1 VLKIKEE
8 ISSSRISLST
18 HKHIQKLPLLS
29 YAQNRSDRMDKQTVI
44 FDIDGTLID
53 TEQAVLRGLKSMLKT
68 DYGKE
73 LSLKE
78 LEFAFGLP
86 GSDSLPQFGIQ
97 DVPKAN
103 LRWNFF
109 FQQYFHT
116 ASVFAGIRELLI
128 ALKENRMTTGIVT
141 SKTQNEFKNE
151 FAPFGLSGFFDF
163 VVCSDQTTKHK
174 PDPEPMLKFLEISG
188 ARPEDSIY
196 IGDTIYDCRCAQ
208 GAGVSFG
215 LAGWGCK
222 HPETIPADYIFHSP
236 TDILSLC
243 Q

>member
-1 VLKIKEE
+1 MSEFPVNFALPDRTNMIKE
-8 ISSSRISLST
+8 
-18 HKHIQKLPLLS
+18 
-29 YAQNRSDRMDKQTVI
+29 TVI

-53 TEQAVLRGLKSMLKT
+53 TEQAVLCGLQSMLKT

-73 LSLKE
+73 FSLQE

-86 GSDSLPQFGIQ
+86 GSDSLPMFGIQ

-116 ASVFAGIRELLI
+116 AKVFDGIREILI
-128 ALKENRMTTGIVT
+128 ALKENRVTTGIVT
-141 SKTQNEFKNE
+141 SKTQTEFKNE
-151 FAPFGLSGFFDF
+151 FAPFGLAEFFDF
-163 VVCSDQTTKHK
+163 VVCSDQTEKHK
-174 PDPEPMLKFLEISG
+174 PDPEPMLKFLEIAN
-188 ARPEDSIY
+188 ARPETSIY

-208 GAGVSFG
+208 GANVSFG

-222 HPETIPADYIFHSP
+222 HPETIPADYIFQTP
-236 TDILSLC
+236 ADILSLYK
-243 Q
+243 